1 MLRMLLM
8 ALPTLQIGARIK
20 QSVDRG
26 IRQAIVIAIAGLF
39 LILAAVFGL
48 VAAYLALQAKLGFT
62 ALESAGIL
70 GASLM
75 LLGLLALGAMPL
87 FTKSSKPK
95 HRDASPAQTASRA
108 VGMAQNQV
116 GEFIQRVGPAGV
128 LSTAF
133 VIGLILAR
141 RR

>member
-1 MLRMLLM
+1 MLRVLLTV
-8 ALPTLQIGARIK
+8 LPTLQIGARIK

-26 IRQAIVIAIAGLF
+26 IRQAIVIAVACLF
-39 LILAAVFGL
+39 LLLAAVFGL
-48 VAAYLALQAKLGFT
+48 IAGYLALQVKLGFA
-62 ALESAGIL
+62 ALEAAGIV

-75 LLGLLALGAMPL
+75 LLGLLALGMMPL
-87 FTKSSKPK
+87 ITREPK
-95 HRDASPAQTASRA
+95 AKREVSPAQAASRA
-108 VGMAQNQV
+108 VGAAQNQV
-116 GEFIQRVGPAGV
+116 GEFIQRLGPAGV